1 MGSAPSSGESRLQ
14 RQRRR
19 QLLEAARSRYQSLSY
34 QEKGALVDELV
45 ELSGYHRKSVLR
57 LLRQQP
63 ADHGGPPARAGAD
76 HDSAAALGRRR
87 YGPEVVQLLETL
99 WEASDHLCGKRL
111 AAVLP
116 TLVHALERHGHLEIE
131 PALKALLLQVSPA
144 TIDRLLAPARSAQ
157 GGQHRRRRSRIV
169 TGVRRRT
176 TVRTFNGW
184 KGVEP
189 GWFEMDL
196 VAHCG
201 GRMEGPFLWTLVLT
215 DVASGWSECVPLP
228 SRDGLL
234 VRSALQEL
242 RKLIPM
248 PLRGID
254 VDNDTAFMNEELERW
269 CAEARKPVELT
280 RSRAYKSNDQAW
292 VEQKNGMLVRRVVGH
307 RRLEGAQQLE
317 RLCQLYAALRLFTNI
332 YQPSAKRIPFEEG
345 DIREGRRPRRRHDEP
360 LTPADRLLR
369 WSGMGRRGRQ
379 RIEALQQ
386 QCDPVAL
393 LETIRHNQAALV
405 NGEREP
411 DHRRESAS
419 TTSQELD
426 TFLNSL
432 RLLWQRSE
440 PAKRGG
446 WQAPT
451 RTYRTRADPTLGCWH
466 LVLEWLLADPL
477 LTGQQAMQRLEREQ
491 PGLYGG
497 SLRTLQRR
505 MTDWRVANAEQVV
518 GMQMEAFQEQENNQ
532 LNREEEPKQR

>member
-1 MGSAPSSGESRLQ
+1 M
-14 RQRRR
+14 
-19 QLLEAARSRYQSLSY
+19 
-34 QEKGALVDELV
+34 DELV

-63 ADHGGPPARAGAD
+63 ANHGGFPDRAGAD
-76 HDSAAALGRRR
+76 HDSAPAAGRSRR
-87 YGPEVVQLLETL
+87 YGADVVQLLEVL

-111 AAVLP
+111 AALLP
-116 TLVHALERHGHLEIE
+116 TLVPALERHGHLEIE
-131 PALKALLLQVSPA
+131 PGLRQKLLQVSPA

-157 GGQHRRRRSRIV
+157 GEQHRRRRSRIV

-201 GRMEGPFLWTLVLT
+201 GRMEGPFLWSLVLT

-228 SRDGLL
+228 GRDGLP

-242 RKLIPM
+242 QKLMPM

-307 RRLEGAQQLE
+307 RRLEGTKQLE

-332 YQPSAKRIPFEEG
+332 YQPSAKRIPFEES
-345 DIREGRRPRRRHDEP
+345 DARDGRRPRRRHDQP
-360 LTPADRLLR
+360 LTPADRLLGWR
-369 WSGMGRRGRQ
+369 VLGRKGRQ
-379 RIEALQQ
+379 QIEALQQ
-386 QCDPVAL
+386 HCDPVAL
-393 LETIRHNQAALV
+393 LEPIRSNQSALV
-405 NGEREP
+405 NGE
-411 DHRRESAS
+411 
-419 TTSQELD
+419 QEAAGAMDPSDSNKEL
-426 TFLNSL
+426 TAFLSSL
-432 RLLWQRSE
+432 RLLWQQSE

-446 WQAPT
+446 WQVPT
-451 RTYRTRADPTLGCWH
+451 RTYRTRVDPTLSCWP
-466 LVLEWLLADPL
+466 LVLAWLMADPM
-477 LTGQQAMQRLEREQ
+477 LTGQQAMHRLEREE
-491 PGLYGG
+491 PGLYVG

-505 MTDWRVANAEQVV
+505 MAEWRVAHAEQVM
-518 GMQMEAFQEQENNQ
+518 GQQMGAIQEQENSHLNKKKICPYRCQ
-532 LNREEEPKQR
+532 LER